1 MTPAPV
7 THPPILVAIDEGEDR
22 HVALEFAVA
31 EAEATGR
38 GIEVVHVVHPLTR
51 TMRQRRPH
59 PSEMDEP
66 VAEHEE
72 AEAFLASATAL
83 VRADHPDVTI
93 HAEVREGL
101 PLEAILAAAQGV
113 DRVFLQRRHLS
124 ALDNV
129 LNGPVVAGV
138 AAHAPVPVVVV
149 PEAFSGWD
157 LPGRR
162 RITVALKRHAH
173 DGELLSEAFRTASRM
188 QAGVR
193 VLRVLEPHR
202 VHGFMHGVGL
212 RAGQHVD
219 PVATDGLGAATTAA
233 AELRL
238 LEELSPWRARFPEV
252 PTVGQVVVGRPVLAL
267 LEATADS
274 DLLLI
279 SRPPSRLRAN
289 ALGTLSRALIRE
301 AVCPVE
307 VVPTRAHV
315 PAHVRPHPH
324 AGADSR
330 GPIY

>member
-1 MTPAPV
+1 MTTVPE

-22 HVALEFAVA
+22 HVALEFAAV
-31 EAEATGR
+31 EARATGR
-38 GIEVVHVVHPLTR
+38 AITLVHVVHPLTR
-51 TMRQRRPH
+51 AMRPRRPH

-66 VAEHEE
+66 VVQAQEGAEL
-72 AEAFLASATAL
+72 LASAVAQ
-83 VRADHPDVTI
+83 VRSDHPDVVVRP
-93 HAEVREGL
+93 EVLEGL
-101 PLEAILAAAQGV
+101 PLDAILAATGNA

-162 RITVALKRHAH
+162 RITVALKRHGH
-173 DGELLSEAFRTASRM
+173 DEELLAEAFRTASRM
-188 QAGVR
+188 QAGLR

-202 VHGFMHGVGL
+202 VHGVMHGVGL
-212 RAGQHVD
+212 RSGHHVAAPAPD
-219 PVATDGLGAATTAA
+219 NQGATAA

-238 LEELSPWRARFPEV
+238 LEELGPWRARFPEV
-252 PTVGQVVVGRPVLAL
+252 PTVVQVVVGRAVLAL

-279 SRPPSRLRAN
+279 SRPPSRVRSN

-315 PAHVRPHPH
+315 PAHARAHTH
-324 AGADSR
+324 AGADAQ